1 MTKTFALLGTA
12 LIVLATYLAS
22 NNREKIQWKSVG
34 LAFLGQFILAF
45 FLIKTPIWIGVE
57 WLSVGV
63 SWILDQ
69 SKIGIDFVFGGISD
83 QFVFFLNSLLPIV
96 FISALMG
103 ILFHLNLLQ
112 RFISIVSK
120 CLARFLKV
128 DTLVATNGIANMFLG
143 QTESLFV
150 TKSYL
155 PQAKDNVIFATLV
168 GGMTS
173 ISVSV
178 VGLYASYGA
187 SMTWILISMPL
198 TVLSTFVLTQIFM
211 PTEYDREVVIH
222 VENDKGVN
230 VIETMMNYAMTGF
243 KSVIGITVAL
253 IVFLSLVGMINNFIA
268 LFAPNL
274 SIESILGVLF
284 TPIAYLMGVSQEEV
298 SLVSQILATKLVT
311 NEAVAFAL
319 PQFSELS
326 ENVKAMMTVAL
337 CGFAGIGSI
346 GILVGGYSA
355 IAPNKVPVVAR
366 LGVKALLIATLVNI
380 MTAGV
385 VGLFL

>member
-1 MTKTFALLGTA
+1 MTKIFALLGTA
-12 LIVLATYLAS
+12 LIVLVTYLAS

-187 SMTWILISMPL
+187 SMT
-198 TVLSTFVLTQIFM
+198 
-211 PTEYDREVVIH
+211 
-222 VENDKGVN
+222 
-230 VIETMMNYAMTGF
+230 
-243 KSVIGITVAL
+243 
-253 IVFLSLVGMINNFIA
+253 
-268 LFAPNL
+268 
-274 SIESILGVLF
+274 
-284 TPIAYLMGVSQEEV
+284 
-298 SLVSQILATKLVT
+298 
-311 NEAVAFAL
+311 
-319 PQFSELS
+319 
-326 ENVKAMMTVAL
+326 
-337 CGFAGIGSI
+337 
-346 GILVGGYSA
+346 
-355 IAPNKVPVVAR
+355 
-366 LGVKALLIATLVNI
+366 
-380 MTAGV
+380 
-385 VGLFL
+385 

>member
-1 MTKTFALLGTA
+1 MTKIFALLGTA
-12 LIVLATYLAS
+12 LIVLVTYLAS

-45 FLIKTPIWIGVE
+45 FLIKTPIWIVVE

-355 IAPNKVPVVAR
+355 IAPNKVTVVAR

>member
-1 MTKTFALLGTA
+1 
-12 LIVLATYLAS
+12 
-22 NNREKIQWKSVG
+22 
-34 LAFLGQFILAF
+34 
-45 FLIKTPIWIGVE
+45 
-57 WLSVGV
+57 
-63 SWILDQ
+63 
-69 SKIGIDFVFGGISD
+69 
-83 QFVFFLNSLLPIV
+83 
-96 FISALMG
+96 
-103 ILFHLNLLQ
+103 
-112 RFISIVSK
+112 
-120 CLARFLKV
+120 
-128 DTLVATNGIANMFLG
+128 
-143 QTESLFV
+143 
-150 TKSYL
+150 
-155 PQAKDNVIFATLV
+155 
-168 GGMTS
+168 
-173 ISVSV
+173 
-178 VGLYASYGA
+178 
-187 SMTWILISMPL
+187 MTWILISMPL

-211 PTEYDREVVIH
+211 PTEYDEEVVIH

-268 LFAPNL
+268 LFIPNL
-274 SIESILGVLF
+274 SIESILGIIF

-319 PQFSELS
+319 PQFNELS

-380 MTAGV
+380 MTASV
-385 VGLFL
+385 VGLYL

>member
-1 MTKTFALLGTA
+1 
-12 LIVLATYLAS
+12 
-22 NNREKIQWKSVG
+22 
-34 LAFLGQFILAF
+34 
-45 FLIKTPIWIGVE
+45 
-57 WLSVGV
+57 
-63 SWILDQ
+63 
-69 SKIGIDFVFGGISD
+69 
-83 QFVFFLNSLLPIV
+83 
-96 FISALMG
+96 
-103 ILFHLNLLQ
+103 
-112 RFISIVSK
+112 
-120 CLARFLKV
+120 
-128 DTLVATNGIANMFLG
+128 
-143 QTESLFV
+143 
-150 TKSYL
+150 
-155 PQAKDNVIFATLV
+155 
-168 GGMTS
+168 MTS

-211 PTEYDREVVIH
+211 PTEYDCEVVIH

-274 SIESILGVLF
+274 SIESILGILF

-385 VGLFL
+385 VGIFL